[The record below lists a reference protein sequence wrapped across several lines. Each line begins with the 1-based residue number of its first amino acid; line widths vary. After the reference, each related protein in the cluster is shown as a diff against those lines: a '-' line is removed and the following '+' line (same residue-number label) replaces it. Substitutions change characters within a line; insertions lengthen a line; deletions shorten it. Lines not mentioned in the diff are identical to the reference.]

1 MRWMWIDRV
10 VDFQPESR
18 LVAIK
23 DIDAALANQ
32 RTHIPGMNDGGRMDV
47 LPMPL
52 VIEGMAQTAGI
63 LVGSVN
69 GFREKVILAK
79 VSRARLEADLRPGDT
94 VRFDATLDRIDDKG
108 ASTSGL
114 VQRSVDHGASWEDL
128 GTIDLLFSHVDQN
141 MAGIEFPEENFV
153 FSDNFRDLLVE
164 AGLDHLDESS
174 S

>member
-1 MRWMWIDRV
+1 
-10 VDFQPESR
+10 
-18 LVAIK
+18 
-23 DIDAALANQ
+23 
-32 RTHIPGMNDGGRMDV
+32 MDV

-79 VSRARLEADLRPGDT
+79 VARARLEADLRAGDT
-94 VRFDATLDRIDDKG
+94 IRFDASLDRIDDKG

-114 VQRSVDHGASWEDL
+114 VQRSADGGASWEDL
-128 GTIDLLFSHVDQN
+128 GTIDLMFSHVDQN

-174 S
+174 Q

>member
-1 MRWMWIDRV
+1 MRWIWIDRI
-10 VDFQPESR
+10 VDFEPESR
-18 LVAIK
+18 LVAVK
-23 DIDAALANQ
+23 NVDAAIENQ
-32 RTHIPGMNDGGRMDV
+32 RTHIPRMNDQGRMDV

-52 VIEGMAQTAGI
+52 VVEGMAQAAGI

-79 VSRARLEADLRPGDT
+79 ITRARLDADLGPGDT
-94 VRFDATLDRIDDKG
+94 IRFEATIDRMDDKG
-108 ASTSGL
+108 ASTSGR
-114 VQRSVDHGASWEDL
+114 VFRSRDDDTWDEL
-128 GTIDLLFSHVDQN
+128 GTIDLMFSHVDQN

-153 FSDNFRDLLVE
+153 FSGNFRDLLVE

>member
-10 VDFQPESR
+10 VDFEPESR
-18 LVAIK
+18 LVAVK
-23 DIDAALANQ
+23 DVDAAIENQ
-32 RTHIPGMNDGGRMDV
+32 RTNIPRMNDHGRLDV

-52 VIEGMAQTAGI
+52 VVEGMAQTAGI

-79 VSRARLEADLRPGDT
+79 ITRARLDADIGPGDT
-94 VRFDATLDRIDDKG
+94 IRFDATIDRMDDKG
-108 ASTSGL
+108 ASTSGRVL
-114 VQRSVDHGASWEDL
+114 RSRGDDAWHEL
-128 GTIDLLFSHVDQN
+128 GTIDLMFSHVDQN

-153 FSDNFRDLLVE
+153 FSENFRELLAE

-174 S
+174 Q

>member
-10 VDFQPESR
+10 VDFEPETR
-18 LVAIK
+18 LVAVK
-23 DIDAALANQ
+23 DVDGALDNQ
-32 RTHIPGMNDGGRMDV
+32 RTNIPRMNDLGRMDV

-52 VIEGMAQTAGI
+52 VVEGMAQTAGI

-79 VSRARLEADLRPGDT
+79 IAGARLDADAGPGDT
-94 VRFDATLDRIDDKG
+94 IRFEATIDRMDDKG
-108 ASTSGL
+108 ASTSGRVL
-114 VQRSVDHGASWEDL
+114 RTRDDGTWHEI
-128 GTIDLLFSHVDQN
+128 GTIDLMFSHVDQN

-153 FSDNFRDLLVE
+153 FSENFRELLVD

-174 S
+174 A